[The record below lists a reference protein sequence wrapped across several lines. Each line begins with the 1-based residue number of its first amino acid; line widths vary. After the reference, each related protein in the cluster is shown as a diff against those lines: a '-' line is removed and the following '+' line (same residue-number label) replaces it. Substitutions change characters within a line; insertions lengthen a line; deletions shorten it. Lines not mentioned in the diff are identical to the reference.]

1 MRERSCGELLT
12 EKLQIHFFE
21 LKKLEKY
28 RRQRPVEQWLDLFNA
43 ETEGDLMSITKT
55 TDIPEVGDTAVKI
68 MEFNAEDTRRFLK
81 IQEEIREMDEMI
93 ALRYARQEGVKQGIE
108 EGLEQGVEKGSR
120 DTLVGLVKKGLL
132 TVTQAAQEADMTEA
146 EFEALMGKS
155 G

>member
-21 LKKLEKY
+21 LRKLEKY

-93 ALRYARQEGVKQGIE
+93 ALRYARQEGIE

-120 DTLVGLVKKGLL
+120 DTLVGFVKKGLL
-132 TVTQAAQEADMTEA
+132 TVAQAAQEADMTEA

>member
-1 MRERSCGELLT
+1 
-12 EKLQIHFFE
+12 
-21 LKKLEKY
+21 
-28 RRQRPVEQWLDLFNA
+28 
-43 ETEGDLMSITKT
+43 MSITKT

-93 ALRYARQEGVKQGIE
+93 ALRYARQEGVE

-120 DTLVGLVKKGLL
+120 ETLVGLVKKGLL